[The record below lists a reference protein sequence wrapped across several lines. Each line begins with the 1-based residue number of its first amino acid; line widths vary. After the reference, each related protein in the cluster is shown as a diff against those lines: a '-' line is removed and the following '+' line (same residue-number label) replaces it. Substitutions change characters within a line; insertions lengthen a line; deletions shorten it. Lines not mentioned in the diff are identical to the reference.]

1 MPKYENGKIYRII
14 CNQTGLQYIGST
26 TISLS
31 ARLSQHKKILKDG
44 KSGTSKI
51 VLQNGDYNIV
61 LLQDF
66 PCDRKE
72 QLLQRER
79 YFIET
84 LDCVNKK
91 IPNRTQK
98 EWYEGNK
105 KEYIARQ
112 MIWNNNNKEKL
123 VEYKKTFKN
132 KNKGVFV
139 DLTNIDVED
148 ENFKFEFDEIYDL
161 PKETL
166 LEIIDDKINNN
177 K

>member
-79 YFIET
+79 YYIET
-84 LDCVNKK
+84 MDCVNKK
-91 IPNRTQK
+91 IPNRTKK

-132 KNKGVFV
+132 KNTQ
-139 DLTNIDVED
+139 TNIDVED
-148 ENFKFEFDEIYDL
+148 ENFKFEFDEIYDF

-166 LEIIDDKINNN
+166 LEIIDNKINNN